1 MYFKKLEIFGFKSFA
16 DKTVLKFDAGISA
29 IVGPNGCGKSNVFD
43 SIRWV
48 LGEQKVK
55 ELRGT
60 SMEDVIFN
68 GTQFKQ
74 FLGFAEVSVTF
85 ENLKRQLAFEADE
98 VTVTRRL
105 FRSGESEYLLNR
117 TVCRLKDIQELMMG
131 TGIGAESYSLVQ
143 QGRVDS
149 VVSARPEERR
159 AILDEAAGITK
170 YKLKKKE
177 ALNKLTAA
185 DNNLLRVNDIVIE
198 VKRQIGSIERQ
209 ANRARKYKEQMDRL
223 TSLELK
229 MAKYD
234 IKAFT
239 EQRAASR
246 QILED
251 LKDKDKNLTAELEK
265 ISEFLNHLINNCDD
279 VEQEINV
286 LKSDEIRIS
295 GQIELNQNQ
304 IDFNEERLSNI
315 DQNDQR
321 LIEQKEKLIERCKI
335 QQQKIEELKAALVS
349 TQAIIDNGES
359 TLITRKDELTRL
371 EHDIRAGKQKISGD
385 EEKIMQLTS
394 QQIQARNCL
403 NEIMKET
410 QGALARKKRLDL
422 EQEKVSSEKALIEN
436 KFAQVNIQVQDM
448 RATIEDLVRERDQK
462 EEFLNTLESRFK
474 EMESL
479 VNDLE
484 RKKLFLISQKEFTE
498 KLHTQY
504 QESPDPII
512 EGSFMTAAMP
522 EGHHTGIIGKV
533 KNVRAIDADGL
544 QKWQSLNGAA
554 EPAAFMHQIVCEM
567 KFIELDPQQISAK
580 IEEISRSID
589 EQVLIKQ
596 EVELQIQAERAA
608 FKSLFGMVHNKEK
621 MLSIL
626 ETQRQDVVN
635 EQVKLTS
642 ELDLLSSELDEVNG
656 ALTEVKAREE
666 RGEFDL
672 ESLTKEIEWCK
683 NDIKDQ
689 QDWIVERARQKEE
702 MAVAVAQL
710 EAEIHS
716 EHEKMISQK
725 SNESLFVQTLDAS
738 LDEIKKI
745 ENDMNGQTDKRSVY
759 EDEMR
764 AFGFKI
770 DELKQEQES
779 TTESLSEFEAKRLDM
794 GSQINSVR
802 EQMKSV
808 EEELD
813 SVKQNTHNQQMAL
826 QEIGFSE
833 KSLKD
838 MLLQIYKIDFDRL
851 METVLQSSAL
861 QFTGVNPYQGLTYH
875 DAQDCLMLS
884 YTGPDLKLLTPED
897 DDMGDVSAMREEIA
911 KLRKYCDSFGA
922 VNLVA
927 IDEYEELKERF
938 QFLTK
943 QQCDLLEAKSQLM
956 ETIKK
961 INRSTR
967 QMFMETFEKVN
978 EQFKIYFKMLFG
990 GGEAELI
997 LLDPEN
1003 VLESGIDIV
1012 ARPPGKKPQ
1021 SISLLS
1027 GGERTM
1033 AAIALIFG
1041 VFKVH
1046 PSPFC
1051 VLDEIDAALDE
1062 ANVDRFCLLLKEF
1075 AKVAQF
1081 IVITHN
1087 KKTIAVADILYGV
1100 TMPETGVSRIVSVKL
1115 SESEKHQT
1123 APQTEPVASEAESV
1137 VNEQPAASENL
1148 VISNEQPANEEEMAA
1163 V

>member
-16 DKTVLKFDAGISA
+16 DKTVLKFDSGISA

-55 ELRGT
+55 ELRGS

-74 FLGFAEVSVTF
+74 SLGFAEVSVTF
-85 ENLKRQLAFEADE
+85 DNKNRHLSHESEE

-117 TVCRLKDIQELMMG
+117 TVCRLKDIQEMMMG

-170 YKLKKKE
+170 YKVKKKE
-177 ALNKLTAA
+177 ALSKLTAA
-185 DNNLLRVNDIVIE
+185 ENNLLRVNDIVIE

-209 ANRARKYKEQMDRL
+209 ANRARKYKEQLDKL

-234 IKAFT
+234 IKEFAQQRKDI
-239 EQRAASR
+239 EQA
-246 QILED
+246 E
-251 LKDKDKNLTAELEK
+251 AELKNKETVLSSDFERV
-265 ISEFLNHLINNCDD
+265 SELLTNLINSCDEID
-279 VEQEINV
+279 LEINE
-286 LKSDEIRIS
+286 LKSDQIRLS
-295 GQIELNQNQ
+295 GQIELHQSQ
-304 IDFNEERLSNI
+304 IDFNEERLQNLE
-315 DQNDQR
+315 QNDQR
-321 LIEQKEKLIERCKI
+321 LIEQKEKLIERCKS
-335 QQQKIEELKAALVS
+335 QQEKIEELKVSLVS
-349 TQAIIDNGES
+349 TQKILEDNKT
-359 TLITRKDELTRL
+359 TLNTRKVELARL
-371 EHDIRAGKQKISGD
+371 EQDIISGKSKISGHED
-385 EEKIMQLTS
+385 KILLLSS
-394 QQIQARNCL
+394 QQVQARNRL
-403 NEIMKET
+403 TELMKET

-422 EQEKVSSEKALIEN
+422 EKEKVFSEKALIEN
-436 KFAQVNIQVQDM
+436 KFGLVNGQVSEM
-448 RATIEDLVRERDQK
+448 RLTIEDLVKERDIK
-462 EEFLNTLESRFK
+462 EELLLSLEARHD
-474 EMESL
+474 EVESL

-504 QESPDPII
+504 QENPDPIVD
-512 EGSFMTAAMP
+512 AAFITTSTP
-522 EGHHTGIIGKV
+522 LDYHTGIIGKV
-533 KNVRAIDADGL
+533 KTVEKGTGIDQAA
-544 QKWQSLNGAA
+544 LNK
-554 EPAAFMHQIVCEM
+554 IVCEI
-567 KFIELDPQQISAK
+567 KFIELDPQQISSK
-580 IEEISRSID
+580 IDEISKNIEEQS
-589 EQVLIKQ
+589 LIKDDMK
-596 EVELQIQAERAA
+596 LQMEAERAA
-608 FKSLFGMVHNKEK
+608 LKSLFGMVHNKEK

-642 ELDLLSSELDEVNG
+642 ELDLLASELDEVVVALNEVKIREEKG
-656 ALTEVKAREE
+656 NIELEALTH
-666 RGEFDL
+666 
-672 ESLTKEIEWCK
+672 EIEWCK

-689 QDWIVERARQKEE
+689 QDWIAERARQKEE
-702 MAVAVAQL
+702 MAVSVAQL

-716 EHEKMISQK
+716 EYEKLSDQK
-725 SNESLFVQTLDAS
+725 SDEALFDETLDAW

-745 ENDMNGQTDKRSVY
+745 ENELSGQTDKKFNY
-759 EDEMR
+759 EDESR
-764 AFGFKI
+764 SFELKI
-770 DELKQEQES
+770 EELKQEQENLIV
-779 TTESLSEFEAKRLDM
+779 SLSESESKHTDM
-794 GSQINSVR
+794 GNQINSVR
-802 EQMKSV
+802 EEMKSI
-808 EEELD
+808 EEQLD
-813 SVKQNTHNQQMAL
+813 NVKQTMHAKQMAS
-826 QEIGFSE
+826 QELGFNE

-838 MLLQIYKIDFDRL
+838 RLMQIYKIDFDRL
-851 METVLQSSAL
+851 MDTIAGGDLSVKD
-861 QFTGVNPYQGLTYH
+861 NPYQSATYH
-875 DAQDCLMLS
+875 DAQECLLLS
-884 YTGPDLKLLTPED
+884 YTGPDLRLLITDED
-897 DDMGDVSAMREEIA
+897 ITDLSAVREEII

-927 IDEYEELKERF
+927 IDEYEELKGRY

-943 QQCDLLEAKSQLM
+943 QQSDLLEAKSQLM

-967 QMFMETFEKVN
+967 QMFMDTFIQVN
-978 EQFKIYFKMLFG
+978 EQFRIYFKMLFG

-1027 GGERTM
+1027 GGERTL

-1062 ANVDRFCLLLKEF
+1062 ANVDRFCILLKEF

-1087 KKTIAVADILYGV
+1087 KKTISVADILYGV

-1115 SESEKHQT
+1115 SEGAKQAEVQPEVKPEPIAEEAVPPSE
-1123 APQTEPVASEAESV
+1123 S
-1137 VNEQPAASENL
+1137 
-1148 VISNEQPANEEEMAA
+1148 ANEEEL
-1163 V
+1163 VGV